1 MAKDRRP
8 AYRKPPAEDGSRLL
22 SGVLEEDLVE
32 VRRQLSNS
40 DDLLIHR
47 HQAGKVQVAVVM
59 FDGLVSNTQVS
70 DFLLRPITRE
80 IGRASCRERV

>member
-1 MAKDRRP
+1 MTKDRRP

-40 DDLLIHR
+40 DDLLST
-47 HQAGKVQVAVVM
+47 A
-59 FDGLVSNTQVS
+59 
-70 DFLLRPITRE
+70 TRR
-80 IGRASCRERV
+80 GRWRWRW